1 MRRKIRKVG
10 LLCLVM
16 IFLCGCSTSWKHSQE
31 TEKKQGQTA
40 LAFQENTKECL
51 TVTFLDVGQGNAVLL
66 AQAGHYALIDGGGR
80 ERSSYLVAYLQEQG
94 VEKLDYVIASHY
106 DEDHVAGLVGA
117 LNVFRVGTILDPDYE
132 AETKIYRSY
141 VDMVEQ
147 NGCREEHP
155 QLGAA
160 YTFAGDVEIT
170 VVTPKTYDYSEAND
184 NSIGVRIT
192 KGEDS
197 FLILGD
203 ASAELEEEMIGRGQ
217 ADPVSVYLAS
227 HHGSKYSSSRELLER
242 IDPEAVVVSCGA
254 GNRYGHPAGE
264 TLERIRETKARLYR
278 TDLQGEV
285 EAVTSG
291 NGVRFLQEPC
301 NDFTSGENFSSVPE
315 ETEPVS
321 GEYYAI
327 NPGNRKIHRKDCKYG
342 EQIRD
347 KEYFTGTLEEVR
359 AQGCIPCQVCLK
371 KEK

>member
-10 LLCLVM
+10 LFFLVL
-16 IFLCGCSTSWKHSQE
+16 IFLCGCSMVREHNPG
-31 TEKKQGQTA
+31 TEKQRGQTGA
-40 LAFQENTKECL
+40 ASPESSKESLA
-51 TVTFLDVGQGNAVLL
+51 VTFLDVGQGNAVLL

-227 HHGSKYSSSRELLER
+227 HHGSKYSSSGELLKR

-285 EAVTSG
+285 AAVTSG
-291 NGVRFLQEPC
+291 TGVCFLQEPC

-321 GEYYAI
+321 GEYYVI

-347 KEYFTGTLEEVR
+347 KEYFTGTLEEAR
-359 AQGCIPCQVCLK
+359 AQGCIPCQICLK

>member
-1 MRRKIRKVG
+1 MRKKIRKVG

-16 IFLCGCSTSWKHSQE
+16 IFLCGCSIGRE
-31 TEKKQGQTA
+31 YNLGTEKQQGQTGA
-40 LAFQENTKECL
+40 VSPESSKESL

-66 AQAGHYALIDGGGR
+66 AQKGHYALIDGGGR

-106 DEDHVAGLVGA
+106 DEDHVAGLIGA
-117 LNVFRVGTILDPDYE
+117 LNVFRVGTVLDPDYE

-155 QLGAA
+155 QLGTT

-170 VVTPKTYDYSEAND
+170 MVTPKAYDYSEAND
-184 NSIGVRIT
+184 NSIGVRIN

-203 ASAELEEEMIGRGQ
+203 ASAELEEEMIERGQ

-227 HHGSKYSSSRELLER
+227 HHGSKYSSSGELLKR
-242 IDPEAVVVSCGA
+242 IAPEAVVVSSGA
-254 GNRYGHPAGE
+254 GNRYGHPTGE
-264 TLERIRETKARLYR
+264 TLERIRETKAKLYR

-285 EAVTSG
+285 AAVTSG
-291 NGVRFLQEPC
+291 NGVRFQQEPC
-301 NDFTSGENFSSVPE
+301 NDFTPGEDFSSVPE
-315 ETEPVS
+315 ETEPAS
-321 GEYYAI
+321 GEYYVI

-347 KEYFTGTLEEVR
+347 KEYFTGTLEEAR
-359 AQGCIPCQVCLK
+359 AQGCIPCKVCLK